1 MGVIQDTCLNDT
13 HKGRGHSPIFALDLA
28 WWHYALVV
36 ERGRT
41 RQRKAGSR
49 TSRKSGSRKKSG
61 YHRASRVRLAWLST
75 TIEGSVLK
83 GRCAG
88 MNLEESAVG
97 RLLRMEEV
105 IPAMEQALA
114 DFSSG
119 TVVQPVRTMLP
130 VAEHGGFLGL
140 MPAYTG
146 SALGAKLVAF
156 YPRNTS
162 VPTHHATILL
172 FEPETGEPLVTM
184 DGRIITEVRTAAV
197 SAVATDH
204 LARAAASVLA
214 IIGSGM
220 QARSHLEALR
230 LVREFREVRVWS
242 PRRAAAFAEEHG
254 VDAAASAEEAV
265 WGADVVVTATT
276 SPTPVVYGEWLSPGA
291 HINAVGAPRPDWRE
305 LDDEGLRCA
314 RVYVDS
320 REAAFKESGDVIAA
334 GQIFAEVG
342 ELVTGAKPG
351 RRSAEEVTL
360 FKSLGLAVE
369 DVATADLVY
378 GKAVNTGSA
387 EEASADLQR

>member
-1 MGVIQDTCLNDT
+1 
-13 HKGRGHSPIFALDLA
+13 
-28 WWHYALVV
+28 
-36 ERGRT
+36 
-41 RQRKAGSR
+41 
-49 TSRKSGSRKKSG
+49 
-61 YHRASRVRLAWLST
+61 
-75 TIEGSVLK
+75 
-83 GRCAG
+83 

-105 IPAMEQALA
+105 IPAMERALA

-184 DGRIITEVRTAAV
+184 DGRLITEVRTAAV

-204 LARAAASVLA
+204 LARGGASVLA
-214 IIGSGM
+214 IIGSGV

-265 WGADVVVTATT
+265 RGADVVVTATT
-276 SPTPVVYGEWLSPGA
+276 SPTPVLSGEWLSPGA

-305 LDDEGLRCA
+305 LDDEVLRRA
-314 RVYVDS
+314 KVYVDS
-320 REAAFKESGDVIAA
+320 REAAMKESGDVIAA
-334 GQIFAEVG
+334 REVLAEIG
-342 ELVTGAKPG
+342 EVVSGAEQG
-351 RRSAEEVTL
+351 RRSSEEVTL

-369 DVATADLVY
+369 DVATAELVY
-378 GKAVNTGSA
+378 RNALGGA
-387 EEASADLQR
+387 